1 MNNLIVQLSKMILI
15 ILFSLFTLELFS
27 SLKYKKNHKLKPMLI
42 RQRILMFL
50 MLLLGNAVSYT
61 QTNKTEFIL
70 LFLVE
75 CLFLMAFIKIYDI
88 FYQQANQIL
97 VHSISM
103 LLIISFIILPRL
115 NYGKSIKHIVF
126 CFISLAL
133 SSLVPFLMQKVH
145 DLKNYKWIYA
155 GFGIVLLL
163 SVAILGASSHGAKLS
178 LPLGPFSFQPSEF
191 VKITFVLFTA
201 AMLFQ
206 NTSFK
211 NVVLT
216 TIFAAI
222 HVLILVGS
230 NDLGGGFIY
239 FFTYLIMLY
248 VATKKVAYL
257 GLGLFLGSGA
267 SLLAYRLFSHV
278 RVRVLA
284 WKDPFSVID
293 GSGYQI
299 SQSLFAIGTGGW
311 FGLGLY
317 EGMPDTIP
325 VVCED
330 FIFSAISEE
339 MGGIFAICL
348 IFLCIGI
355 FLMIINIA
363 FRINNQ
369 FYKLIALGLGTVYG
383 VQVFINIGGVIKFIP
398 STGVTL
404 PFVSYGGSS
413 LLSSFMIIAII
424 QGLYMMDHGKKG
436 EQNE

>member
-1 MNNLIVQLSKMILI
+1 MNNLIVQVSKIVLI
-15 ILFSLFTLELFS
+15 ILFALFTLELFS
-27 SLKYKKNHKLKPMLI
+27 SLRYKKNQLLKFILI

-50 MLLLGNAVSYT
+50 ILLLGNAVSYT
-61 QTNKTEFIL
+61 QTSKNEFIL
-70 LFLVE
+70 LFLIE
-75 CLFLMAFIKIYDI
+75 CLFLMILIKIYNI
-88 FYQQANQIL
+88 FYQKANQIL
-97 VHSISM
+97 IHGISM

-115 NYGKSIKHIVF
+115 NYGKSIKHIIF
-126 CFISLAL
+126 CFIAL
-133 SSLVPFLMQKVH
+133 VISSFVPLIMQKIQ
-145 DLKNYKWIYA
+145 DLKKYKWFY
-155 GFGIVLLL
+155 GGTGIVLLL
-163 SVAILGASSHGAKLS
+163 MVAILGATSHGAKLS

-191 VKITFVLFTA
+191 VKITFVFFTA

-206 NTSFK
+206 DTSFK
-211 NVVLT
+211 NVVVT
-216 TIFAAI
+216 TIFAAL
-222 HVLILVGS
+222 HVLILVAS

-248 VATKKVAYL
+248 VATKKVSYL
-257 GLGLFLGSGA
+257 GIGLFFGSGA
-267 SLLAYRLFSHV
+267 ALLAYRLFSHV
-278 RVRVLA
+278 RIRVLA

-293 GSGYQI
+293 GAGYQI

-325 VVCED
+325 VACED
-330 FIFSAISEE
+330 FVFSAISEE

-348 IFLCIGI
+348 IFLSIGI
-355 FLMIINIA
+355 FLMIVNIA
-363 FRINNQ
+363 FRIKNQ

-413 LLSSFMIIAII
+413 LFSSFIMIAII
-424 QGLYMMDHGKKG
+424 QGLYMMDHKKG
-436 EQNE
+436 EKNE

>member
-1 MNNLIVQLSKMILI
+1 MNNLIVQVSKIVLI
-15 ILFSLFTLELFS
+15 ILFALFTLELFS
-27 SLKYKKNHKLKPMLI
+27 SLRYKKSHSLKYILI

-61 QTNKTEFIL
+61 QTSKNEFIL

-75 CLFLMAFIKIYDI
+75 CLFLMTFIKIYNI
-88 FYQQANQIL
+88 FYQKANQIL
-97 VHSISM
+97 IHGISM

-115 NYGKSIKHIVF
+115 NYGKSIKHILF
-126 CFISLAL
+126 CFIALAI
-133 SSLVPFLMQKVH
+133 SSFVPFIMQKVS
-145 DLKNYKWIYA
+145 DLKKYKWFY
-155 GFGIVLLL
+155 GGIGLILLL
-163 SVAILGASSHGAKLS
+163 TVAVLGATSHGAKLS
-178 LPLGPFSFQPSEF
+178 LPLGPLSFQPSEF

-206 NTSFK
+206 DTSFK
-211 NVVLT
+211 NVVVT
-216 TIFAAI
+216 TIFAAS
-222 HVLILVGS
+222 HVLILVAS

-248 VATKKVAYL
+248 VATTKISYL
-257 GLGLFLGSGA
+257 GLGLFFGSGA
-267 SLLAYRLFSHV
+267 AILAYRLFSHV

-293 GSGYQI
+293 GAGYQI

-325 VVCED
+325 VACED
-330 FIFSAISEE
+330 FIFSAIAEE
-339 MGGIFAICL
+339 MGGVFAICL
-348 IFLCIGI
+348 IFLTIGI
-355 FLMIINIA
+355 FLMMVNIA
-363 FRINNQ
+363 FKISNQ
-369 FYKLIALGLGTVYG
+369 FYKLIALGLGTIYG

-424 QGLYMMDHGKKG
+424 QGLYLMDHGKKG
-436 EQNE
+436 EKNE

>member
-1 MNNLIVQLSKMILI
+1 MNNLIVQVSKIVLI
-15 ILFSLFTLELFS
+15 ILFALFTLELFS
-27 SLKYKKNHKLKPMLI
+27 SLRYKKNQLLKFILI

-50 MLLLGNAVSYT
+50 ILLLGNAVSYT
-61 QTNKTEFIL
+61 QTSKNEFIL
-70 LFLVE
+70 LFLIE
-75 CLFLMAFIKIYDI
+75 CLFLMILIKIYNI
-88 FYQQANQIL
+88 FYQKANQIL
-97 VHSISM
+97 IHGISM

-115 NYGKSIKHIVF
+115 NYGKSIKHIIF
-126 CFISLAL
+126 CFIAL
-133 SSLVPFLMQKVH
+133 VISSFVPLIMQKIQ
-145 DLKNYKWIYA
+145 DLKKYKWFY
-155 GFGIVLLL
+155 GGTGIVLLL
-163 SVAILGASSHGAKLS
+163 MVAILGATSHGAKLS

-191 VKITFVLFTA
+191 VKITFVFFTA

-206 NTSFK
+206 DTSFK
-211 NVVLT
+211 NVVVT
-216 TIFAAI
+216 TIFAAL
-222 HVLILVGS
+222 HVLILVAS

-248 VATKKVAYL
+248 VATKKVSYL
-257 GLGLFLGSGA
+257 GIGLFFGSGA
-267 SLLAYRLFSHV
+267 ALLAYRLFSHV
-278 RVRVLA
+278 RIRVLA

-293 GSGYQI
+293 GAGYQI

-325 VVCED
+325 VACED
-330 FIFSAISEE
+330 FIFAAISEE

-348 IFLCIGI
+348 IFLAIGI
-355 FLMIINIA
+355 FLMIVNIA
-363 FRINNQ
+363 FRIKNQ

-413 LLSSFMIIAII
+413 LFSSFIMIAII
-424 QGLYMMDHGKKG
+424 QGLYMMDHKKG
-436 EQNE
+436 EKNE

>member
-1 MNNLIVQLSKMILI
+1 MNNLIVQVSKIVLI
-15 ILFSLFTLELFS
+15 ILFALFTLELFS
-27 SLKYKKNHKLKPMLI
+27 SLRYKKNQLLKFILI

-50 MLLLGNAVSYT
+50 ILLLGNAVSYT
-61 QTNKTEFIL
+61 QTSKNEFIL
-70 LFLVE
+70 LFLIE
-75 CLFLMAFIKIYDI
+75 CLFLMMLIKIYNI
-88 FYQQANQIL
+88 FYQKANQIL
-97 VHSISM
+97 IHGISM

-115 NYGKSIKHIVF
+115 NYGKSIKHIIF
-126 CFISLAL
+126 CFIAL
-133 SSLVPFLMQKVH
+133 VISSFVPLIMQKIQ
-145 DLKNYKWIYA
+145 DLKKYKWFY
-155 GFGIVLLL
+155 GGTGIVLLL
-163 SVAILGASSHGAKLS
+163 MVAILGATSHGAKLS

-191 VKITFVLFTA
+191 VKITFVFFTA

-206 NTSFK
+206 DTSFK
-211 NVVLT
+211 NVVVT
-216 TIFAAI
+216 TIFAAL
-222 HVLILVGS
+222 HVLILVAS

-248 VATKKVAYL
+248 VATKKVSYL
-257 GLGLFLGSGA
+257 GIGLFFGSGA
-267 SLLAYRLFSHV
+267 ALLAYRLFSHV
-278 RVRVLA
+278 RIRVLA

-293 GSGYQI
+293 GAGYQI

-325 VVCED
+325 VACED
-330 FIFSAISEE
+330 FVFSAISEE

-348 IFLCIGI
+348 IFLAIGI
-355 FLMIINIA
+355 FLMIVNIA
-363 FRINNQ
+363 FRIKNQ

-424 QGLYMMDHGKKG
+424 QGLYLMDHEKKG
-436 EQNE
+436 EKNE